1 MELQTIQTTTTW
13 NDAAGRINDNNSKI
27 NASITKLEN
36 ASYKNKGYF
45 KTLDALNTAF
55 PYAGAGCK
63 AYVGASYPYSVYIWD
78 AQTGSWEDSGE
89 KGSAEVTFFE
99 FEVNPNS
106 MELIMKYELWGGGTD
121 VFDFNIDENG
131 NLIVTI

>member
-45 KTLDALNTAF
+45 KTLAALNAAF

-63 AYVGASYPYSVYIWD
+63 AYVGPSYPYSVYIWD
-78 AQTGSWEDSGE
+78 TQEGNWIDSGE

-99 FEVNPNS
+99 FEVDPNT
-106 MELIMKYELWGGGTD
+106 MEVIMRYELWGGGTD
-121 VFDFNIDENG
+121 IFDFNIDENG
-131 NLIVTI
+131 YLIVTI